1 MENMNSTNREELVKP
16 ASEEKGEEKE
26 NTDYKVYITTVIM
39 ICIVIVILFV
49 KLLIT
54 HLEDVQ
60 MEGSTFKPLEQETN
74 SNFK

>member
-1 MENMNSTNREELVKP
+1 MNSTNREELVKP
-16 ASEEKGEEKE
+16 ASEEKVEEKE

-60 MEGSTFKPLEQETN
+60 MERSTFKPLEQETN